1 LVAEV
6 EGDIETDDGV
16 LVIRRIRVGYQLRV
30 PPDQAEAAMRAHDM
44 HHPKC
49 PVYRTLHGCVDIST
63 ALELTT
69 GESPG

>member
-1 LVAEV
+1 MADV

-16 LVIRRIRVGYQLRV
+16 LVIRRIRVSYRLRV
-30 PPDQAEAAMRAHDM
+30 LSEQAETAMRAHDM

-63 ALELTT
+63 ELELATD
-69 GESPG
+69 ESSG